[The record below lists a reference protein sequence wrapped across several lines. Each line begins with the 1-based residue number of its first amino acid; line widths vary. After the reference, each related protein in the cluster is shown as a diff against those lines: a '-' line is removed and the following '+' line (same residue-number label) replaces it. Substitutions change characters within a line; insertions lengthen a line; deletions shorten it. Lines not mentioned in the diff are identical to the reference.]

1 MKAGNTVIA
10 AYTRV
15 STQDQT
21 TKAQHAEIQK
31 WLKANGI
38 PHKDVEW
45 YEDRETGTT
54 LKRPQFD
61 RLQKDIFAGRV
72 NMIVLWK
79 LDRLSRSLRDG
90 VNVLADWA
98 EKGLKIVVVTQQLE
112 LNGIIGRTIAALL
125 LGLAEIE
132 HSYIKERQ
140 RVGIEQA
147 KKRGVYTGRR
157 KGSVVSS
164 PERAKNLRKK
174 GLQIS
179 EIGKALGVSDAT
191 VFRYLRTS

>member
-1 MKAGNTVIA
+1 MVA

-21 TKAQHAEIQK
+21 ANAQRSEIQK

-38 PHKDVEW
+38 SRGEVEW
-45 YEDRETGTT
+45 YEDQETGTS
-54 LKRPQFD
+54 LRRPEFD
-61 RLQKDIFAGRV
+61 RLQKDIFVGKV
-72 NMIVLWK
+72 KTIVLWK

-132 HSYIKERQ
+132 HGFIRERQ
-140 RVGIEQA
+140 RAGIEQA
-147 KKRGVYTGRR
+147 KARGVYTGRR

-164 PERAKNLRKK
+164 PKRARALRRQ
-174 GLQIS
+174 GLKIS
-179 EIGKALGVSDAT
+179 EIGQALGVSE
-191 VFRYLRTS
+191 